1 MVTYRLVAG
10 ILLLLVLVILPA
22 GPACGPEGGALL
34 YWMGAG
40 QKEKVGAEFTLGPG
54 PIVVLVE
61 DPEEGLGWAE
71 ARDLLAEETANAL
84 LAGKA
89 TEKVV
94 SNQAVLRLRRSR
106 SDFEDRGCREIGEMV
121 KAERVLWLQV
131 ADFFASEETQDLT
144 AAARF
149 AVSVRV
155 INAKAQTR
163 EEVRLWPEE
172 MEGRPVKAEL
182 SANEMSRLKGRPEI
196 TQALAAKLGNEV
208 ARLFHEHTL
217 DDLMKP

>member
-1 MVTYRLVAG
+1 MVSPRPPAAVLL
-10 ILLLLVLVILPA
+10 LLLLVIPPA

-34 YWMGAG
+34 YWLGAA
-40 QKEKVGAEFTLGPG
+40 QKEKVGAELVLGPG
-54 PIVVLVE
+54 PILVLVD
-61 DPEEGLGWAE
+61 DPEERLTWAE

-84 LAGKA
+84 LTSKA
-89 TEKVV
+89 TEKVI
-94 SNQAVLRLRRSR
+94 SNHAVQRLRRSR

-121 KAERVLWLQV
+121 GAERVVWLQV

-155 INAKAQTR
+155 INAKATTR
-163 EEVRLWPEE
+163 DEVRLWPQE

-182 SANEMSRLKGRPEI
+182 SSNEMSRLKSRREI
-196 TQALAAKLGNEV
+196 TQVLTAKLGNEV
-208 ARLFHEHTL
+208 ARLFHEHAL